1 MNTIQLR
8 SSATVAL
15 AVAAV
20 AMLGACSKSNSA
32 YDTAAAR
39 TDTAAGSMAD
49 SMHRDTLN
57 HTDSTNMAR
66 GGWTPASIV
75 GYAATADSGEIA
87 LGKLGEKKA
96 TNPAVKAFAREMVT
110 DHSAMLKEDH
120 SLGTKLSAKWD
131 STTNNVGDL
140 LNHTRDELK
149 DLTDKAK
156 GADWDGD
163 FMDKMIGDHQD
174 VLNKLQD
181 AAKNTTDTSLQSALE
196 KATAKVQ
203 EHLTK
208 AQDIKNNKLNTK
220 KS

>member
-1 MNTIQLR
+1 MKTIQIR

-20 AMLGACSKSNSA
+20 AAIGACSKSNSA

-39 TDTAAGSMAD
+39 TDTAAGAMAD
-49 SMHRDTLN
+49 STHRDSLHN
-57 HTDSTNMAR
+57 DSTNMTR

-75 GYAATADSGEIA
+75 GYAATADSSEMV
-87 LGKLGEKKA
+87 LGRLAEKKA

-110 DHSAMLKEDH
+110 DHSAMLKSDR

-140 LNHTRDELK
+140 LNHTRDEVK

-163 FMDKMIGDHQD
+163 YIDKMIDDHQS
-174 VLNKLQD
+174 VLGKLQD
-181 AAKNTTDTSLQSALE
+181 AAKNTSDTSMQSALE

-208 AQDIKNNKLNTK
+208 AQDIKNNKLTK

>member
-1 MNTIQLR
+1 MTTIQWKT
-8 SSATVAL
+8 SATVAF
-15 AVAAV
+15 AVATV
-20 AMLGACSKSNSA
+20 AALGACSKSNSA
-32 YDTAAAR
+32 YDTTAAR
-39 TDTAAGSMAD
+39 TDTAAGAMAD

-57 HTDSTNMAR
+57 KDTTNMAR
-66 GGWTPASIV
+66 GGWTPASVV
-75 GYAATADSGEIA
+75 GYAATADSSEIV

-110 DHSAMLKEDH
+110 DHSAMLKADH

-131 STTNNVGDL
+131 STTNNVGDV
-140 LNHTRDELK
+140 LNHTRDEVK

-156 GADWDGD
+156 GADLDGD
-163 FMDKMIGDHQD
+163 YMDKMISDHQD
-174 VLNKLQD
+174 VLGKLQD
-181 AAKNTTDTSLQSALE
+181 AAKNSTDPSVQSALE

-208 AQDIKNNKLNTK
+208 AQDIKNNKLTK

>member
-1 MNTIQLR
+1 MKTIHWKSSTR
-8 SSATVAL
+8 SATVGF

-20 AMLGACSKSNSA
+20 AVLGACNKNNSA
-32 YDTAAAR
+32 YDTTGTRA
-39 TDTAAGSMAD
+39 DTAAGAMAD
-49 SMHRDTLN
+49 STHRDTLN
-57 HTDSTNMAR
+57 DSTNMAR

-75 GYAATADSGEIA
+75 GYAATADSSEMV
-87 LGKLGEKKA
+87 LGRLGEKKA

-110 DHSAMLKEDH
+110 DHSAMLKSDR

-140 LNHTRDELK
+140 LNHTRDEVK

-163 FMDKMIGDHQD
+163 FIDKMISDHQD

-181 AAKNTTDTSLQSALE
+181 AAKNSTDTNVQSALE

-208 AQDIKNNKLNTK
+208 AQDIKNNKLK

>member
-1 MNTIQLR
+1 MQIHSR

-15 AVAAV
+15 AVAAA
-20 AMLGACSKSNSA
+20 AMLGACNKSN
-32 YDTAAAR
+32 YGNDTTAAR
-39 TDTAAGSMAD
+39 TDTAAGAMAD
-49 SMHRDTLN
+49 TTHRDTLN
-57 HTDSTNMAR
+57 RGDTTNVTR

-87 LGKLGEKKA
+87 LGRLGEKKA

-110 DHSAMLKEDH
+110 DHSAMLKADH

-156 GADWDGD
+156 GADWDSD
-163 FMDKMIGDHQD
+163 YMDKMIGDHQD
-174 VLNKLQD
+174 VLGKLQD
-181 AAKNTTDTSLQSALE
+181 AAKNTSDTNVQSALE

-208 AQDIKNNKLNTK
+208 AQDIKNNKLNK

>member
-1 MNTIQLR
+1 
-8 SSATVAL
+8 VAL

-20 AMLGACSKSNSA
+20 AAMGACSKSN
-32 YDTAAAR
+32 YGNDTTAAR

-49 SMHRDTLN
+49 SLHRDSLN
-57 HTDSTNMAR
+57 RDTTAMTR

-87 LGKLGEKKA
+87 LGRLGEKKA

-110 DHSAMLKEDH
+110 DHSAMLKGDRD
-120 SLGTKLSAKWD
+120 LGNKLNAKWD
-131 STTNNVGDL
+131 STTSNVGDL

-163 FMDKMIGDHQD
+163 YMDKMIDDHQT

-181 AAKNTTDTSLQSALE
+181 AAKNTTDTNVQSALE

-208 AQDIKNNKLNTK
+208 AQDIKNNKLNN